1 MPKNTRKISK
11 PMEVVALRLTAEER
25 ARLQDIADEHHVT
38 LSWVIREGCRL
49 YAQDAANYL
58 RERTP
63 RRSGNGEAAEA

>member
-1 MPKNTRKISK
+1 MTKNKISK
-11 PMEVVALRLTAEER
+11 PMEVVALRLSAEER
-25 ARLQDIADEHHVT
+25 DRLQAIADEHHVT

-63 RRSGNGEAAEA
+63 RPRSGGGPAEA

>member
-1 MPKNTRKISK
+1 MTKNKISK

-25 ARLQDIADEHHVT
+25 DRLQAIADEHHVT

-49 YAQDAANYL
+49 YAQDAAHYL

-63 RRSGNGEAAEA
+63 RPRPSGEAAEA

>member
-1 MPKNTRKISK
+1 MSRKKNISK

-25 ARLQDIADEHHVT
+25 ERLQAIADEHHVT

-58 RERTP
+58 RERSPRP
-63 RRSGNGEAAEA
+63 RREGGAAEA